1 MAAITV
7 DASSS
12 FDLHQQTATSS
23 AALDSTTINN
33 GKFRVDV
40 DTKVCSCHSV
50 YAGALDSYT
59 IASTAVA
66 GELQLDGTDVWII
79 PYNAGS
85 GTPPT
90 HATVALSPT
99 AASWAS
105 GVATITVTH
114 TYAVGDLVGVGSIKG
129 SELVNGYCGTFEI
142 TAVNSTVSFSYA
154 LAADPGTATITNGK
168 VVKYWGCFQT
178 QTRTVSTASW
188 ASNVVTFVTTAAETF
203 KVGNTVVVTG
213 ASPAGYNGTF
223 VITGIN
229 STTSFNASLLSDP
242 GAWTSGGTITKTVKS
257 AFLGAWTSFTALPVT
272 SLATQPTGWMKV
284 KNLTNGPFEAQV
296 ALTIQGGTTPVATAI
311 DREQAGWI
319 EVVGAELSTTPA
331 TFTIPRLG
339 KFTVTGQ
346 WFYPKSAVHSNIST
360 ATWAAGVVT
369 ITTAAA
375 HGLTPGC
382 YINITGAITSGASLS
397 GEYNCITASGSS
409 ITVASATDIGTYT
422 ASSGWFWGEICT
434 SGVAQQLVQLPAS
447 TSGATTVGIQPYAG
461 VWVETAQG
469 SKTYEW
475 YYNVGN
481 TTAAA
486 STFLTN
492 AQLVNATDQSLGK
505 VVHNLSANGQI
516 RFGGDGTNAW
526 GWLPPAG
533 CRIRFGNVISSD
545 AVKAGGT
552 TSGTILNTVPAA
564 LQTSRPKFVTT
575 SAGVISIDK
584 WMTPWYTIFAQP
596 FSVAM
601 TNVGKCDAINVSE
614 IAQPIAWDNVYAG
627 GATTL
632 VGDATCLQALS
643 LATCWAGGTITNSQF
658 ENQHNGVSGYYGL
671 LMSDAKGFNF
681 TNVKIGAR
689 FGTTLGG
696 NIARSSSSGSMS
708 LTRVANVN
716 FTNCTLTQGQA
727 AVATSFYI
735 NFTNIHYADNP
746 TLATTSTTP
755 MSIFVPSAGSSNITV
770 NGVDFCNVL
779 NRQPYT
785 GIFSPLTGA
794 NNLKVRNIGTKLA
807 PISAGSANAM
817 GVLWTGASSGGCFN
831 VEFKKI
837 YTTLARTGLMASAD
851 NSYTGIT
858 YESCWMGNGLTFTNT
873 TLNTV
878 SKGLAQ
884 TNSTSGQTSVYGA
897 ALYDYFTPVG
907 ATLTTGTAW
916 ASNVTT
922 YTCTAAHGLV
932 AGDQVTISGVLAS
945 TYNDNGGYNGTYTVL
960 ASGLTS
966 TVFNVTQ
973 LTNPGTWTSG
983 GTTSPNLGKIVW
995 QMNEQT
1001 SATPAYTLN
1010 KMGNGSGFTSV
1021 GALVLLNLDDT
1032 VTWETPYYIKGHKQF
1047 TNGTTAPWTVAQP
1060 TFTSTNPNNH
1070 DWFYDID
1077 TGTGYTGTYK
1087 NLHFKS
1093 SRGAAFW
1100 AITGTTTCTLTPVTA
1115 TVTGSIAGDTLTA
1128 TAVTSGYLYEGMT
1141 LTGTGVAA
1149 GTVITA
1155 VIDSI
1160 TGKAGTY
1167 RVGIMTVAAGTYT
1180 IGVSSQTVTSTTITA
1195 STSVYGVAVGD
1206 NVFDLTTA
1214 GNVATNAKVASI
1226 SSLTSFV
1233 LNTASTN
1240 STLQILAFSAIHSE
1254 AACTASTGFKLKIKV
1269 RVNTVSSTNSLTTI
1283 AIPTVTNSVYQQV
1296 EYPLDNV
1303 SINITVQDV
1312 NTGLPIQNARVIIKA
1327 GTGGGATAG
1336 AVLLTGVTDA
1346 SGYITG
1352 QTEFTGQPITGVVRR
1367 ATVSDGTLY
1376 KPSAISGTIST
1387 SGYVNTILMIPD
1399 E

>member
-1 MAAITV
+1 MATLTV
-7 DASSS
+7 DATSN
-12 FDLHQQTATSS
+12 FDLHQQTAIAT
-23 AALDSTTINN
+23 AAMDLTNINN
-33 GKFRVDV
+33 GKFVV
-40 DTKVCSCHSV
+40 NTDTKVCASHSV
-50 YAGALDSYT
+50 NAGALDSYT
-59 IASTAVA
+59 IASTAIG
-66 GELQLDGTDVWII
+66 GELHLDGTDVWII
-79 PYNAGS
+79 PYRAGS

-90 HATVALSPT
+90 HATVALVPT
-99 AASWAS
+99 AASWVN
-105 GVATITVTH
+105 GIATITVTH
-114 TYAVGDLVGVGSIKG
+114 NYAVGDIVGVGSIKG
-129 SELVNGYCGTFEI
+129 SELINGYCGTFEI
-142 TAVNSTVSFSYA
+142 TAISTTVSFSYA
-154 LAADPGTATITNGK
+154 LVEDPGKSTVTNGK

-178 QTRTVSTASW
+178 QTRTISAATW
-188 ASNVVTFVTTAAETF
+188 AAGVATFTVTVAETF
-203 KVGNTVVVTG
+203 KVGNHVDVTG
-213 ASPAGYNGTF
+213 ANVAGYNGTWY
-223 VITGIN
+223 ITEIV
-229 STTSFNASLLSDP
+229 SPTSFKVTMVADP
-242 GAWTSGGTITKTVKS
+242 AGSATTGTLVKTVKS

-272 SLATQPTGWMKV
+272 NLATQPTGWIKC
-284 KNLTNGPFEAQV
+284 KNLMNGPFEAQV
-296 ALTIQGGTTPVATAI
+296 ALTVQGGTTPVATAI
-311 DREQAGWI
+311 DHEQAGWI
-319 EVVGAELSTTPA
+319 EVVGAELGTTPA

-346 WFYPKSAVHSNIST
+346 WFYPKTGVHSNISA

-369 ITTAAA
+369 ITTVAA

-382 YINITGAITSGASLS
+382 YINISGTITTGASLN
-397 GEYNCITASGSS
+397 GEFYCITASASS
-409 ITVASATDIGTYT
+409 ITVTSVTDTGTYT

-434 SGVAQQLVQLPAS
+434 SGVAQQLVQFPAS
-447 TSGATTVGIQPYAG
+447 TSGAVTVGIQPYAG
-461 VWVETAQG
+461 VWVETAKG
-469 SKTYEW
+469 SNTYEW

-492 AQLVNATDQSLGK
+492 AQLEKATDQSLGK
-505 VVHNLSANGQI
+505 VVHNLAANGQI

-526 GWLPPAG
+526 GWLPPVG

-545 AVKAGGT
+545 SLKVNT
-552 TSGTILNTVPAA
+552 TGTILNSVPLP

-584 WMTPWYTIFAQP
+584 WMTPWYTIFTQP

-601 TNVGKCDAINVSE
+601 TNVGKCGPINVSE

-627 GATTL
+627 GSTTL

-643 LATCWAGGTITNSQF
+643 IATCWAGGTITNAGF
-658 ENQHNGVSGYYGL
+658 ENPHNGVSGYYGL
-671 LMSDAKGFNF
+671 VASDCKGFDF
-681 TNVKIGAR
+681 TNVKFGAR

-696 NIARSSSSGSMS
+696 NIARNATSGSMS
-708 LTRVANVN
+708 LTRAANIN

-735 NFTNIHYADNP
+735 NYINTHYADNP
-746 TLATTSTTP
+746 TLATSITTP
-755 MSIFVPSAGSSNITV
+755 MSIIVPSAGSSNIVV
-770 NGVDFCNVL
+770 NGIDFCNVI
-779 NRQPYT
+779 NRHPYT
-785 GIFSPLTGA
+785 GILSPLTGA

-807 PISAGSANAM
+807 SLSCGSASAM
-817 GVLWTGASSGGCFN
+817 GVLWTGATGGGCFN
-831 VEFKKI
+831 IEFKRI

-858 YESCWMGNGLTFTNT
+858 YESCWLGSGLTFTNT
-873 TLNTV
+873 TLNTI

-884 TNSTSGQTSVYGA
+884 TNATAGQTSVYGA

-916 ASNVTT
+916 AANITT

-932 AGDQVTISGVLAS
+932 AGDQVTVAGVLAS
-945 TYNDNGGYNGTYTVL
+945 IYNMTGGYNGTYTVL
-960 ASGLTS
+960 ATGLTS
-966 TVFNVTQ
+966 TVFKVDQ
-973 LTNPGTWTSG
+973 LVNPGTWTSG

-1010 KMGNGSGFTSV
+1010 KMSNGSGFTSV
-1021 GALVLLNLDDT
+1021 GTLVLLNLDDT

-1047 TNGTTAPWTVAQP
+1047 TNSTTAPWTVAQP

-1077 TGTGYTGTYK
+1077 KGTGYTGTFK
-1087 NLHFKS
+1087 NLHFKAS
-1093 SRGAAFW
+1093 IGAAFW

-1115 TVTGSIAGDTLTA
+1115 TVTGSIAGDILTA
-1128 TAVTSGYLYEGMT
+1128 TAVTVGYLYEGMT
-1141 LTGTGVAA
+1141 LTGTGVTA
-1149 GTVITA
+1149 GTVITE

-1160 TGKAGTY
+1160 TGKAGSY

-1180 IGVSSQTVTSTTITA
+1180 IGTSTQTVASTTITA
-1195 STSVYGVAVGD
+1195 STSVYGIAVDD

-1226 SSLTSFV
+1226 SSLTAFV

-1240 STLQILAFSAIHSE
+1240 ATLQILAFSAIHSE
-1254 AACTASTGFKLKIKV
+1254 TACTASIGFKLKIKC
-1269 RVNTVSSTNSLTTI
+1269 RVNTVSTTNSLSNI
-1283 AIPTVTNSVYQQV
+1283 AIPTVTNSLYQQV

-1303 SINITVQDV
+1303 NINITVLDV
-1312 NTGLPIQNARVIIKA
+1312 TDNTPIPNARVIIKA
-1327 GTGGGATAG
+1327 AAGGGATLG
-1336 AVLLTGVTDA
+1336 TVLLTGVTNA
-1346 SGYITG
+1346 SGIITG

-1367 ATVSDGTLY
+1367 ATAADGILY

-1387 SGYVNTILMIPD
+1387 AGYDNTILMIRD